1 MTTPSLSLPLSRDPS
16 CEGRCPPRPLAKDRW
31 PSALPMHHRAG
42 PAAPSLPPN
51 LRDDGGR
58 SAEASG
64 ACRTRPPKEMPAA
77 TCIDEVRALAW
88 VRANLAR
95 DPGLAA
101 IFDDASHTTWKP
113 LIDFVR
119 WAIAHNLLQSLP
131 TGREVQR

>member
-1 MTTPSLSLPLSRDPS
+1 
-16 CEGRCPPRPLAKDRW
+16 
-31 PSALPMHHRAG
+31 
-42 PAAPSLPPN
+42 
-51 LRDDGGR
+51 
-58 SAEASG
+58 
-64 ACRTRPPKEMPAA
+64 MPAA